1 MNGLQVAT
9 RYYFEILRFW
19 DLYMPLRLACFFCP
33 IQKSIMATRTIT
45 QLTITSEAFTGGGP
59 IPSKY
64 TCEGE
69 NINPPL
75 DIGTI
80 PQETKCLALIMEDP
94 DAPRGIFTHW
104 VMWNIPVTNHIEEN
118 SAPGM
123 QGNNS
128 YGKREYAGPCPPS
141 GIHRYYFKVYAL
153 SEELTLPEDATKEDL
168 ITAMK
173 DYVLSTSELMGRYE
187 KQQKGK

>member
-1 MNGLQVAT
+1 
-9 RYYFEILRFW
+9 
-19 DLYMPLRLACFFCP
+19 
-33 IQKSIMATRTIT
+33 MATRTIT

-59 IPSKY
+59 IPPKY

-80 PQETKCLALIMEDP
+80 PDETKCLALIMEDP
-94 DAPRGIFTHW
+94 DAPRGVFTHW
-104 VMWNIPVTNHIEEN
+104 VMWNIPVTSHIEEN
-118 SAPGM
+118 SAPGI

-128 YGKREYAGPCPPS
+128 YDKRQYNGPCPPS
-141 GIHRYYFKVYAL
+141 GTHRYYFKIYAL
-153 SEELTLPEDATKEDL
+153 SEQLTLPEEATKEDL

-187 KQQKGK
+187 KKQKGK